1 MHDAS
6 PAWTAARREH
16 WAGNAVVVTGAARGQ
31 GAALARRLL
40 DSGAVVHAVDV
51 IAAGDPAW
59 QPVRDAAD
67 GRLHVWQQDV
77 ADPAGWDRLADAL
90 RDGAAALLGLVNNA
104 GITGPRHTVTQTR
117 LSEWERVLAVNLTG
131 CMLGIRALGPV
142 LARGGAV
149 VNVSSTVGMT
159 GYHSAAYSATKW
171 ALRGLTRSAAM
182 DLASRGVRVNC
193 VCPGVVDTGMI
204 RGSPALVDALQGLIP
219 MQAMAAPA
227 QIADAVL
234 FLLEPQ
240 SAYVTG
246 ADLAVDGGV
255 TGGGL
260 YWQVGIATG
269 ALAPSPPAITPRP
282 A

>member
-6 PAWTAARREH
+6 PAWTAARREY
-16 WAGNAVVVTGAARGQ
+16 WDGRSVVVTGAARGQ
-31 GAALARRLL
+31 GAALALRLL
-40 DSGAVVHAVDV
+40 QCGARVHAVDLL
-51 IAAGDPAW
+51 AADDPAW
-59 QPVRDAAD
+59 RPMHDAAG
-67 GRLHVWQQDV
+67 GRLSVWHQDV
-77 ADPAGWDRLADAL
+77 ADPAGWDRLAGAL
-90 RDGAAALLGLVNNA
+90 RDDARPVAGLVNNA
-104 GITGPRHTVTQTR
+104 GITGPRDTVTRTR
-117 LSEWERVLAVNLTG
+117 LPEWERVLAVNLTG
-131 CMLGIRALGPV
+131 SMLGIRAVGPL

-182 DLASRGVRVNC
+182 ELAPRGVRVNC

-204 RGSPALVDALQGLIP
+204 AGSPALVASLQGVIP
-219 MQAMAAPA
+219 MQRMAAPA

-269 ALAPSPPAITPRP
+269 ALAPSPPAATERP